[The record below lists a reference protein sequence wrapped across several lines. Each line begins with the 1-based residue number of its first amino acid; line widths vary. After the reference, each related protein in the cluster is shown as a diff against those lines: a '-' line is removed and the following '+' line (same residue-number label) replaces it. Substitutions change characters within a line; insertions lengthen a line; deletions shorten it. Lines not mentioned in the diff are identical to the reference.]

1 MNIENKLSDQDLLTA
16 VIAGD
21 VNLYRELVLR
31 YQNRIYSLIMRQL
44 QQRALAEDLTQEVFV
59 KAYKNLKSFRG
70 ESQFYTWLVRIA
82 LNLLSTYFQSK
93 AYKQSLRNSEILELS
108 LNSDEQDP
116 NFKLEQKQQMLAL
129 KNCFSKLKPEFREIL
144 SLCAFEAFSYE
155 AAASYFNIPI
165 GTVRSRL
172 NSARL
177 LIKNCMKAH
186 I

>member
-1 MNIENKLSDQDLLTA
+1 MNIENKLSDQDILTA

-31 YQNRIYSLIMRQL
+31 YQNRIYSLFMRQL
-44 QQRALAEDLTQEVFV
+44 QQSALAEDLTQEVFV

-93 AYKQSLRNSEILELS
+93 AYKQSLRNSELAELAT
-108 LNSDEQDP
+108 NEQGQDP
-116 NFKLEQKQQMLAL
+116 NSKLEQKQQMLAL
-129 KNCFSKLKPEFREIL
+129 RNCFSKLKPDFRELL

-155 AAASYFNIPI
+155 AAANYFNVPI

-186 I
+186 S